1 MVYIVSK
8 KYNKKLN
15 SKANSK
21 KGEVHKTD
29 IIKRYQSTEQVKTTA
44 IFTSYRHFLKE
55 ELSIEVDISHEI
67 YICSKGKLI

>member
-44 IFTSYRHFLKE
+44 IFTSTFSEGRAWQRSRY
-55 ELSIEVDISHEI
+55 LS
-67 YICSKGKLI
+67 